1 MTSSIVPSSFNF
13 EGTDLE
19 VQLDEVTGEPW
30 FAASKIGEI
39 LGYSKD
45 SLRNMVKDH
54 VNKADVSKRQTRSS
68 GQTRNVNFIN
78 ESGLYSLILGSKLP
92 KAKEFKHWITSE
104 VLPSICKT
112 GSYSLNQEPVQRVK
126 GDEMSTSQQMLAA
139 LYKVQYEAKN
149 GKSPEGFQYA
159 KIATEVNKGSLGDH
173 YKGIRQD
180 LTREGASRLSKGL
193 LTTFHEVLGGNLST
207 STYKPTIENK
217 IGIANKEE
225 TVVKRVELPES
236 KKKELKRGS

>member
-1 MTSSIVPSSFNF
+1 
-13 EGTDLE
+13 
-19 VQLDEVTGEPW
+19 
-30 FAASKIGEI
+30 
-39 LGYSKD
+39 
-45 SLRNMVKDH
+45 
-54 VNKADVSKRQTRSS
+54 
-68 GQTRNVNFIN
+68 
-78 ESGLYSLILGSKLP
+78 
-92 KAKEFKHWITSE
+92 
-104 VLPSICKT
+104 
-112 GSYSLNQEPVQRVK
+112 
-126 GDEMSTSQQMLAA
+126 MSTSQQMLAA

-207 STYKPTIENK
+207 STYKPTIEDK
-217 IGIANKEE
+217 IGVANKEE
-225 TVVKRVELPES
+225 TIVKRVELPES

>member
-1 MTSSIVPSSFNF
+1 LGDNVKSSDITVR
-13 EGTDLE
+13 
-19 VQLDEVTGEPW
+19 
-30 FAASKIGEI
+30 
-39 LGYSKD
+39 YS
-45 SLRNMVKDH
+45 
-54 VNKADVSKRQTRSS
+54 RSS
-68 GQTRNVNFIN
+68 GQGRNVNYIN

-207 STYKPTIENK
+207 STYKPTIEDK
-217 IGIANKEE
+217 IGVANKEE
-225 TVVKRVELPES
+225 TIVKRVELPES